1 MTAKPCLY
9 HKRFSFSKIQPF
21 FAKIQPKNRLA
32 LFSCRG
38 YPSHMKLH
46 TSKHVCTNFGALIRI
61 CTIVTPIYPT
71 NSITTSLLCQLRG
84 PCLLVDYYSLGNCT
98 SSFKSLSNM
107 TVKHGCAKIFS
118 KIFQ

>member
-1 MTAKPCLY
+1 MAVFSFFSISDHYLSIKVLCCASNDGKPCLY

-21 FAKIQPKNRLA
+21 FAKNQPKNRLA

-71 NSITTSLLCQLRG
+71 SSLVYHHIIIMEERTSRG
-84 PCLLVDYYSLGNCT
+84 TDNCLCLL
-98 SSFKSLSNM
+98 
-107 TVKHGCAKIFS
+107 
-118 KIFQ
+118 